1 MDSMSKQIEA
11 AIKRNDKKW
20 LEELKRTFGM
30 AVKATVQKKPP
41 KPVNS

>member
-1 MDSMSKQIEA
+1 MSKQIECA
-11 AIKRNDKKW
+11 VKRNDKKW

-30 AVKATVQKKPP
+30 AIKATVQKKPL